1 MTPTEGGNVRHAKRT
16 GKLGRTSAHRKAML
30 RNLVTSLLDHERV
43 ETTHAKARE
52 LRRIADRM
60 ITLGKKGDLHARRR
74 ALSVLQ
80 DRGVAAKVFTD
91 LADRFRERPGGY
103 TRVTKLRL
111 RVGDAAPLSI
121 VQLVDGPAASAQK
134 SAKAETPRR
143 ARKKKDDETG
153 EAKGTRAGSRSRKGR
168 AAAGETKG
176 RGRKSSEAKPGAR
189 PKASAAKPRRATRT
203 RKTD

>member
-1 MTPTEGGNVRHAKRT
+1 
-16 GKLGRTSAHRKAML
+16 ML

-52 LRRIADRM
+52 LRRVADRI

-74 ALSVLQ
+74 ALRVLQ

-103 TRVTKLRL
+103 TRVTKLRQ

-121 VQLVDGPAASAQK
+121 VQLVDGSAAATPK
-134 SAKAETPRR
+134 RAKTETPRR
-143 ARKKKDDETG
+143 ARKKKDE
-153 EAKGTRAGSRSRKGR
+153 GTTAVKKARGASRSRKGR
-168 AAAGETKG
+168 DDAEPKA
-176 RGRKSSEAKPGAR
+176 RSRKSKEAKSGAR
-189 PKASAAKPRRATRT
+189 PKVSAAKPRRASRT

>member
-1 MTPTEGGNVRHAKRT
+1 
-16 GKLGRTSAHRKAML
+16 ML
-30 RNLVTSLLDHERV
+30 RNLVTSLLDHEQV

-60 ITLGKKGDLHARRR
+60 ITLGKKGGLHARRR
-74 ALSVLQ
+74 AQRVIQ
-80 DRGVAAKVFTD
+80 DRDVAAKVFTD

-103 TRVTKLRL
+103 TRVTKLRQ

-121 VQLVDGPAASAQK
+121 VQLVDGASQK
-134 SAKAETPRR
+134 SVRAETPRR
-143 ARKKKDDETG
+143 ARKKKDEETG
-153 EAKGTRAGSRSRKGR
+153 ETKATRAGMRSRKGR
-168 AAAGETKG
+168 ATAAETKG
-176 RGRKSSEAKPGAR
+176 RGRKSSETKPGAR

>member
-1 MTPTEGGNVRHAKRT
+1 
-16 GKLGRTSAHRKAML
+16 ML

-91 LADRFRERPGGY
+91 LADRFRDRPGGY

-121 VQLVDGPAASAQK
+121 VQLVDGPAAAAQSGK
-134 SAKAETPRR
+134 SETPRR
-143 ARKKKDDETG
+143 TRKKKDGEKS
-153 EAKGTRAGSRSRKGR
+153 EAKGAQAGSRKGR

-176 RGRKSSEAKPGAR
+176 RGRKSSEAKPSAR
-189 PKASAAKPRRATRT
+189 PKASAAKPRRAPRT

>member
-1 MTPTEGGNVRHAKRT
+1 
-16 GKLGRTSAHRKAML
+16 ML

-121 VQLVDGPAASAQK
+121 VQLVDGPAAATQK
-134 SAKAETPRR
+134 SAKAETSRR
-143 ARKKKDDETG
+143 TRKKKGDDAS
-153 EAKGTRAGSRSRKGR
+153 EAKATRAGSRGKGR
-168 AAAGETKG
+168 GAAGEAKG
-176 RGRKSSEAKPGAR
+176 RGRKGSEAKPGAR
-189 PKASAAKPRRATRT
+189 PKASAAKPRRATR